1 MNILKLFFQLLYFPK
16 KRSQYLFT
24 ILQEKLFRQKL
35 KKKVRQFYDYDE
47 ISSLMPGQKDI
58 KLVKINGKDIIFQ
71 KWLILW
77 NLKHIYTKFR
87 HKYPNIEIGLSKGW
101 QMSSL
106 RPPHCVLAGSGRTH
120 MVCVCPLHANM
131 NFMASGNDKI

>member
-71 KWLILW
+71 K
-77 NLKHIYTKFR
+77 
-87 HKYPNIEIGLSKGW
+87 
-101 QMSSL
+101 
-106 RPPHCVLAGSGRTH
+106 
-120 MVCVCPLHANM
+120 
-131 NFMASGNDKI
+131 